1 MDTAIRELEIL
12 QPGPLGTIQDLG
24 RPGYAQLG
32 VSPSGA
38 ADRHALALAN
48 RLVGNA
54 DPAAGLELT
63 LGGLIARFS
72 ADPAT
77 AAPALV
83 AITGA
88 GCSITIDDRPA
99 GGMCAPF
106 PVPAGATLSLGT
118 PPKGLRTYLAVRGG
132 IAVPAVLGSRSTD
145 TLSGLGPPPLA
156 AGRRLP
162 IGTEHMALPSVDVA
176 PAADYPDPLV
186 LPISPGPRADR
197 FGGADALDRLCAA
210 SYLVT
215 PDSNRSG
222 VRLHGPVIPQ
232 LITSELPSE
241 GLIAGAIQI
250 PAGGQP
256 VVFLADHPVTGGYP
270 VIAVVRAGEVG
281 LAAQARPG
289 QLLRF
294 RRVG

>member
-1 MDTAIRELEIL
+1 LETAIRELEIL

-38 ADRHALALAN
+38 ADRHALARAT

-54 DPAAGLELT
+54 DTAAGLELT
-63 LGGLIARFS
+63 LGGLVARFS
-72 ADPAT
+72 ADSDT

-88 GCSITIDDRPA
+88 GCSITIDGRPA
-99 GGMCAPF
+99 GGMRAPF
-106 PVPAGATLSLGT
+106 PVPVGATLGLGT

-132 IAVPAVLGSRSTD
+132 ITVPPVLGSRSTD
-145 TLSGLGPPPLA
+145 TLSGLGPPLLA

-162 IGTEHMALPSVDVA
+162 IGAEHTALPLVDIA
-176 PAADYPDPLV
+176 PAADYPNPLV
-186 LPISPGPRADR
+186 LPITPGPRTDR
-197 FGGADALDRLCAA
+197 FGGPDALDRLCAA

-215 PDSNRSG
+215 PDSNRVG

-232 LITSELPSE
+232 LITKELPSE

-250 PAGGQP
+250 PPSGQP

-289 QLLRF
+289 QLIRF
-294 RRVG
+294 WRAG